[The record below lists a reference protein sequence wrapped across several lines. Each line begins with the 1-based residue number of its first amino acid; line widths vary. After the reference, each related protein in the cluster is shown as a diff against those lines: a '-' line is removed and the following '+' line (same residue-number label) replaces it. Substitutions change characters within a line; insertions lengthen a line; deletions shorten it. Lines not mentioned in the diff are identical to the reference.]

1 MGKCN
6 LLTPL
11 LSNTGTL
18 YTFSQYAEDLTTM
31 LSNVDDYRVTISRF
45 MCLDLNKPNIEPT
58 DGKTYDQI
66 YGEIFQNYF
75 ENACSAFRDAEGTIT
90 SDSDSGEF
98 IFRPEHTRTLLF
110 ETLVKYG
117 MMTRGMN
124 NEITGDEIKF
134 INDINIISNSE
145 HDNLIY
151 NEFYCT
157 IPQQSSALR
166 YKLASDT
173 IADDDDISLIY
184 DIAPENAKY
193 PNGTLVEPSE
203 FNDYIIGYP
212 YAVDSPYNRYPTTGL
227 SKNVD
232 GYTDIS
238 NGNQKCYSL
247 FNTNSFDVFISDIY
261 TEGYD
266 KSENKQYDFAAEDNG
281 KLIEEP
287 EMIPVTEVDNFKF
300 NAVIIFYD
308 IVDHRE
314 NSTSNNQFNIPF
326 GIYFTGRS
334 DENGEIENPVTVHIK
349 NNDIYDQGTSY
360 NLRVALRYLATQ
372 NATLIMDNIEID
384 NQPIDDFSSLYNM
397 MAESQ
402 RIMRD
407 NTNYI
412 KSIQTS
418 LSNHLAMFKNYRV
431 NVPYI
436 RTVNGVQYW
445 FVNGRML
452 VPVTSV
458 IINNYNVV
466 DPDTPV
472 GPDNPD
478 VPPTPDE
485 PDNPDPAINVLRW
498 LSLNEPENYSG
509 IDWLGINGSDDEG
522 NDVPWEDD
530 LTSNQDNI

>member
-45 MCLDLNKPNIEPT
+45 MCLDLKKPNIEST
-58 DGKTYDQI
+58 EEKTYDQI

-117 MMTRGMN
+117 MMSRGQN

-134 INDINIISNSE
+134 INDINIISSSE
-145 HDNLIY
+145 HDNITY

-157 IPQQSSALR
+157 IPQQSSALK
-166 YKLASDT
+166 YKIASET
-173 IADDDDISLIY
+173 VADDNDIALIY
-184 DIAPENAKY
+184 DIAPVDAKY
-193 PNGTLVEPSE
+193 PDGTLVDPSE

-212 YAVDSPYNRYPTTGL
+212 YEDDSQYNRYPTTGL
-227 SKNVD
+227 SKNVE
-232 GYTDIS
+232 GYTDVT
-238 NGNQKCYSL
+238 NTNQKCYSL
-247 FNTNSFDVFISDIY
+247 FNDNSFDVFISDTY
-261 TEGYD
+261 TELFDNGTQSD
-266 KSENKQYDFAAEDNG
+266 IASEDNG

-287 EMIPVTEVDNFKF
+287 DMIPVTEVDRFKF

-326 GIYFTGRS
+326 GIYFTGHA

-349 NNDIYDQGTSY
+349 NNDIYNQGTSY

-402 RIMRD
+402 RIMRE

-452 VPVTSV
+452 TPVTAV

-472 GPDNPD
+472 DPENPD
-478 VPPTPDE
+478 TPTPDK

-498 LSLNEPENYSG
+498 LSLTDPENHSG
-509 IDWLGINGSDDEG
+509 IEWLGVEGSDDEG
-522 NDVPWEDD
+522 NDTPWEEN
-530 LTSNQDNI
+530 LTSNQDI

>member
-45 MCLDLNKPNIEPT
+45 MCLDLKKPNIEPAN
-58 DGKTYDQI
+58 GKTYDQI

-75 ENACSAFRDAEGTIT
+75 ENACSAFRDAEGTIK

-117 MMTRGMN
+117 MMTRGQN
-124 NEITGDEIKF
+124 DEISGDEIKF

-145 HDNLIY
+145 HDNIVY

-166 YKLASDT
+166 YKIASST
-173 IADDDDISLIY
+173 VADDDDISLIY
-184 DIAPENAKY
+184 DIAPADAES
-193 PNGTLVEPSE
+193 PEE

-212 YAVDSPYNRYPTTGL
+212 YTVDSPYNRYPTTGL
-227 SKNVD
+227 SKNVE

-238 NGNQKCYSL
+238 NANQKCYSL
-247 FNTNSFDVFISDIY
+247 FNNNSFDVFISDTF
-261 TEGYD
+261 TESLDINGNQQD
-266 KSENKQYDFAAEDNG
+266 ITSEDNG

-287 EMIPVTEVDNFKF
+287 EIIPVTDVDRFKF

-308 IVDHRE
+308 IVDRRK
-314 NSTSNNQFNIPF
+314 NGTSNNQFNIPF
-326 GIYFTGRS
+326 GIYFTGCA
-334 DENGEIENPVTVHIK
+334 DENGEIENPITVHIK
-349 NNDIYDQGTSY
+349 NNDIYNQGTSY

-372 NATLIMDNIEID
+372 NATLTIDNIDID

-407 NTNYI
+407 NTNYV
-412 KSIQTS
+412 KSIQTA

-452 VPVTSV
+452 APVTAI
-458 IINNYNVV
+458 IIN
-466 DPDTPV
+466 
-472 GPDNPD
+472 NPD
-478 VPPTPDE
+478 VPPTPEDPE
-485 PDNPDPAINVLRW
+485 DPDDPETPDDPSKNVLYW
-498 LSLNEPENYSG
+498 LTLINPENRS
-509 IDWLGINGSDDEG
+509 DVQWLGVNGSDDEG
-522 NDVPWEDD
+522 NGVPWEDN
-530 LTSNQDNI
+530 LTSNQDI

>member
-6 LLTPL
+6 ILTPL

-58 DGKTYDQI
+58 DEKTYDQI

-90 SDSDSGEF
+90 SDSDNGEF

-117 MMTRGMN
+117 MMTRGQN

-134 INDINIISNSE
+134 INDINIISSSE
-145 HDNLIY
+145 HDNISY

-166 YKLASDT
+166 YKIASET
-173 IADDDDISLIY
+173 VADDNDISLIY
-184 DIAPENAKY
+184 DIAPVDAKY
-193 PNGTLVEPSE
+193 PDDTLVDPSE

-212 YAVDSPYNRYPTTGL
+212 YVVESVYNRYPTTGL
-227 SKNVD
+227 SKNVE
-232 GYTDIS
+232 GYTDVT
-238 NGNQKCYSL
+238 NTNQKCYSL
-247 FNTNSFDVFISDIY
+247 FNDNSFDVFISDTY
-261 TEGYD
+261 TELFDNGMQSD
-266 KSENKQYDFAAEDNG
+266 IASDDNG

-287 EMIPVTEVDNFKF
+287 ASIPVTEVDRFKF
-300 NAVIIFYD
+300 NTVIIFYD

-326 GIYFTGRS
+326 GIYFTGHA
-334 DENGEIENPVTVHIK
+334 DENGYIENPVTVHIK
-349 NNDIYDQGTSY
+349 NNDIYNQGTSY

-452 VPVTSV
+452 TPVTAV

-466 DPDTPV
+466 DPE
-472 GPDNPD
+472 NPD
-478 VPPTPDE
+478 VPTPDE
-485 PDNPDPAINVLRW
+485 PDNPDPTVNVLRW
-498 LSLNEPENYSG
+498 LSLTDPENHSG
-509 IDWLGINGSDDEG
+509 IEWLGVEGSDEEG
-522 NDVPWEDD
+522 NDTPWEDD
-530 LTSNQDNI
+530 LMSNQDI

>member
-31 LSNVDDYRVTISRF
+31 MSNVDDYRVTISRF
-45 MCLDLNKPNIEPT
+45 MCLDLKKPNIEPAN
-58 DGKTYDQI
+58 GKTYKDI

-75 ENACSAFRDAEGTIT
+75 ENACSAFRDAEGTIK

-117 MMTRGMN
+117 MMSRGQN
-124 NEITGDEIKF
+124 DEITGDEIKF

-145 HDNLIY
+145 HDNIVY

-166 YKLASDT
+166 YKIASGT

-184 DIAPENAKY
+184 DIAPADAQH
-193 PNGTLVEPSE
+193 PDGTPIQKSD

-212 YAVDSPYNRYPTTGL
+212 YAVNSPYNRYPATGL
-227 SKNVD
+227 SKNVE
-232 GYTDIS
+232 GYTDVD
-238 NGNQKCYSL
+238 NANQKCYSL
-247 FNTNSFDVFISDIY
+247 FNNNSFDVFISDTF
-261 TEGYD
+261 TELLDIDGNQQD
-266 KSENKQYDFAAEDNG
+266 IASEDNG

-287 EMIPVTEVDNFKF
+287 EIIPVTEVNKFKF

-308 IVDHRE
+308 IVDRRE
-314 NSTSNNQFNIPF
+314 NNTSNKQFNIPF
-326 GIYFTGRS
+326 GIYFTGCA

-349 NNDIYDQGTSY
+349 NNDIYNQGTSY

-372 NATLIMDNIEID
+372 NATLIIDNIDID

-407 NTNYI
+407 NTNYV

-436 RTVNGVQYW
+436 RKVNGVQYW

-452 VPVTSV
+452 IPVTAV
-458 IINNYNVV
+458 IINNGD
-466 DPDTPV
+466 DPED
-472 GPDNPD
+472 PD
-478 VPPTPDE
+478 VPPTPD
-485 PDNPDPAINVLRW
+485 DPTMNVLRW
-498 LSLNEPENYSG
+498 LALNDPENRSD
-509 IDWLGINGSDDEG
+509 IQWLGVEGSDDEG

-530 LTSNQDNI
+530 LTTNQDMQK

>member
-58 DGKTYDQI
+58 DEKTYDQI

-75 ENACSAFRDAEGTIT
+75 ENACSAFRDAEGKIT
-90 SDSDSGEF
+90 SDSDNGEF

-117 MMTRGMN
+117 MMSRGQN

-134 INDINIISNSE
+134 INDINIISSSE
-145 HDNLIY
+145 HDNITY

-157 IPQQSSALR
+157 IPQQSSALK
-166 YKLASDT
+166 YKIASET
-173 IADDDDISLIY
+173 VADDNDIALIY
-184 DIAPENAKY
+184 DIAPVDAKY
-193 PNGTLVEPSE
+193 PDGTLVDPSE

-212 YAVDSPYNRYPTTGL
+212 YKVDSQYNRYPTTGL
-227 SKNVD
+227 SKNVE
-232 GYTDIS
+232 GYTDVT
-238 NGNQKCYSL
+238 NTNQKCYSL
-247 FNTNSFDVFISDIY
+247 FNDNSFDVFISDTY
-261 TEGYD
+261 TELFDNGMQSD
-266 KSENKQYDFAAEDNG
+266 IASEDNG
-281 KLIEEP
+281 KLIEDP
-287 EMIPVTEVDNFKF
+287 ALIPVTEVDRFKF

-326 GIYFTGRS
+326 GIYFTGHA

-349 NNDIYDQGTSY
+349 NNDIYNQGTSY

-452 VPVTSV
+452 TPVTAV

-472 GPDNPD
+472 DPENPD
-478 VPPTPDE
+478 TPTPDE
-485 PDNPDPAINVLRW
+485 PDNPDPAVNVLRW
-498 LSLNEPENYSG
+498 LSLTDPENHSG
-509 IDWLGINGSDDEG
+509 IEWLGVEGSDDEG
-522 NDVPWEDD
+522 NDTPWEEN
-530 LTSNQDNI
+530 LTSNQDI

>member
-45 MCLDLNKPNIEPT
+45 MCLDLNKPNIGAN
-58 DGKTYDQI
+58 GKTYDQI

-90 SDSDSGEF
+90 SDSDNGEF
-98 IFRPEHTRTLLF
+98 IFRPEYTRTLLF

-117 MMTRGMN
+117 MMSRGQN
-124 NEITGDEIKF
+124 DEITGEEIKF
-134 INDINIISNSE
+134 INDINIISSSE
-145 HDNLIY
+145 HDNISY

-157 IPQQSSALR
+157 IPQQSSALK
-166 YKLASDT
+166 YKIASDT
-173 IADDDDISLIY
+173 IANDNDISLIY
-184 DIAPENAKY
+184 DIAPVDAKY
-193 PNGTLVEPSE
+193 PDGTSIPTSE
-203 FNDYIIGYP
+203 FNNYIIGYP
-212 YAVDSPYNRYPTTGL
+212 YEDNSQYNRYPTTGL

-232 GYTDIS
+232 GYTDITD
-238 NGNQKCYSL
+238 GNQNCYSL
-247 FNTNSFDVFISDIY
+247 FNNNSFDVFISDIY

-266 KSENKQYDFAAEDNG
+266 DIDNRQYDYAAEDNG

-287 EMIPVTEVDNFKF
+287 EVIPVNEVDRFKF

-314 NSTSNNQFNIPF
+314 NSTSNNQYNIPF
-326 GIYFTGRS
+326 GIYFTGHA

-349 NNDIYDQGTSY
+349 NNDIYNQGTSY

-452 VPVTSV
+452 TPVTAV
-458 IINNYNVV
+458 IVNNYNVV
-466 DPDTPV
+466 DPDAPV
-472 GPDNPD
+472 DPDSPD
-478 VPPTPDE
+478 VPPTPGE
-485 PDNPDPAINVLRW
+485 PDNPDPAMNVLRW
-498 LSLNEPENYSG
+498 LSLTEEPDNYREIG
-509 IDWLGINGSDDEG
+509 WLGVEGSDDEG
-522 NDVPWEDD
+522 NDAPWEED
-530 LTSNQDNI
+530 LTSNQDI

>member
-45 MCLDLNKPNIEPT
+45 MCLDLKKPNIEPT
-58 DGKTYDQI
+58 DERTYDQI

-90 SDSDSGEF
+90 SDSDNGEF
-98 IFRPEHTRTLLF
+98 VFRPEYTRTLLF

-117 MMTRGMN
+117 MITRGQN

-134 INDINIISNSE
+134 INDINIISSSE
-145 HDNLIY
+145 HDNITY

-166 YKLASDT
+166 YKIASET
-173 IADDDDISLIY
+173 VADDNDISIIY
-184 DIAPENAKY
+184 DIAPVDAKY
-193 PNGTLVEPSE
+193 PDGTLVDPSE

-212 YAVDSPYNRYPTTGL
+212 YDVESVYNRYPTTGL
-227 SKNVD
+227 SKNVE
-232 GYTDIS
+232 GYTDVT
-238 NGNQKCYSL
+238 NTNQKCYSL
-247 FNTNSFDVFISDIY
+247 FNDNSFDVFISDTY
-261 TEGYD
+261 TELFDNGMESD
-266 KSENKQYDFAAEDNG
+266 IASDDNG

-287 EMIPVTEVDNFKF
+287 TLIPVTEVDRFKF

-326 GIYFTGRS
+326 GIYFTGHA

-349 NNDIYDQGTSY
+349 NNDIYNQGTSY

-452 VPVTSV
+452 TPVTAV

-472 GPDNPD
+472 DPENPD
-478 VPPTPDE
+478 TPTPDE
-485 PDNPDPAINVLRW
+485 PDNPDPTVNVLRW
-498 LSLNEPENYSG
+498 LSLTDPENHSG
-509 IDWLGINGSDDEG
+509 IEWLGVEGSDDEG
-522 NDVPWEDD
+522 NDLPWEDD
-530 LTSNQDNI
+530 LTSNQDI

>member
-45 MCLDLNKPNIEPT
+45 MCLDLKKPNIELT

-90 SDSDSGEF
+90 SDSDNGEF

-117 MMTRGMN
+117 MMTRGEN
-124 NEITGDEIKF
+124 DEITGEEIKF

-145 HDNLIY
+145 HDNIVY

-157 IPQQSSALR
+157 IPQQSSALK
-166 YKLASDT
+166 YKIASST
-173 IADDDDISLIY
+173 VADDDDISLIY
-184 DIAPENAKY
+184 DIAPEDAKY
-193 PNGTLVEPSE
+193 PDGTLIQPSE

-212 YAVDSPYNRYPTTGL
+212 FADYSRYDRYPKTGL
-227 SKNVD
+227 SKNVE

-238 NGNQKCYSL
+238 NGQKCYSL
-247 FNTNSFDVFISDIY
+247 FNNNSFDVFISDTF
-261 TEGYD
+261 TETLDVDGNQTD
-266 KSENKQYDFAAEDNG
+266 IASKDNG

-287 EMIPVTEVDNFKF
+287 EIIPVAEVDNFKF

-308 IVDHRE
+308 IVDHRK

-326 GIYFTGRS
+326 GIYFTGRA
-334 DENGEIENPVTVHIK
+334 DENGEIENPITVHIK
-349 NNDIYDQGTSY
+349 NNDIYNQGTSY

-372 NATLIMDNIEID
+372 NATLIMDNVEID

-412 KSIQTS
+412 KDIQTS

-452 VPVTSV
+452 VPVTAV
-458 IINNYNVV
+458 IINNNDV
-466 DPDTPV
+466 DPDSP
-472 GPDNPD
+472 GDD
-478 VPPTPDE
+478 PTM
-485 PDNPDPAINVLRW
+485 NVLRW
-498 LSLNEPENYSG
+498 LSLTEEPENYSG
-509 IDWLGINGSDDEG
+509 IEWLGVEDSDGDDDE
-522 NDVPWEDD
+522 VPLEDD
-530 LTSNQDNI
+530 LTSNQDI

>member
-58 DGKTYDQI
+58 DEKTYDQI

-90 SDSDSGEF
+90 SDSDNGEF

-117 MMTRGMN
+117 MMSRGQN

-134 INDINIISNSE
+134 INDINIISSSE
-145 HDNLIY
+145 HDNITY

-166 YKLASDT
+166 YKIASET
-173 IADDDDISLIY
+173 VADDNDISLIY
-184 DIAPENAKY
+184 DIAPVDAKY
-193 PNGTLVEPSE
+193 PDGTLVDPSE

-212 YAVDSPYNRYPTTGL
+212 YDVESVYNRYPTTGL
-227 SKNVD
+227 SKNVE
-232 GYTDIS
+232 GYTDVT
-238 NGNQKCYSL
+238 NTNQKCYSL
-247 FNTNSFDVFISDIY
+247 FNDNSFDIFISDTY
-261 TEGYD
+261 TELFDNGMESD
-266 KSENKQYDFAAEDNG
+266 IASDDNG

-287 EMIPVTEVDNFKF
+287 ALIPVTEVDRFKF

-326 GIYFTGRS
+326 GIYFTGHA

-349 NNDIYDQGTSY
+349 NNDIYNQGTSY

-452 VPVTSV
+452 TPVTAV

-472 GPDNPD
+472 DPENPD
-478 VPPTPDE
+478 TPTPDE
-485 PDNPDPAINVLRW
+485 PDNPDPTVNVLRW
-498 LSLNEPENYSG
+498 LSLTDPENHSG
-509 IDWLGINGSDDEG
+509 IEWLGVEGSDDEG
-522 NDVPWEDD
+522 NDTPWEDD
-530 LTSNQDNI
+530 LTSNQDI

>member
-58 DGKTYDQI
+58 DEKTYDQI

-90 SDSDSGEF
+90 SDSDNGEF

-117 MMTRGMN
+117 MMSRGQN

-134 INDINIISNSE
+134 INDINIISSSE
-145 HDNLIY
+145 HDNITY

-166 YKLASDT
+166 YKIASET
-173 IADDDDISLIY
+173 VADDNDIALIY
-184 DIAPENAKY
+184 DIAPVDAKY
-193 PNGTLVEPSE
+193 PDGTLVDPSE

-212 YAVDSPYNRYPTTGL
+212 YAVDSQYNRYPTTGL
-227 SKNVD
+227 SKNVE
-232 GYTDIS
+232 GYTDVT
-238 NGNQKCYSL
+238 NTNQKCYSL
-247 FNTNSFDVFISDIY
+247 FNDNSFDVFISDTY
-261 TEGYD
+261 TELFDNGMQSD
-266 KSENKQYDFAAEDNG
+266 IASEDNG

-287 EMIPVTEVDNFKF
+287 ALIPVTDVDRFKF

-326 GIYFTGRS
+326 GIYFTGHA

-349 NNDIYDQGTSY
+349 NNDIYNQGTSY

-452 VPVTSV
+452 TPVTAV

-472 GPDNPD
+472 DPENPD
-478 VPPTPDE
+478 TPTPDE
-485 PDNPDPAINVLRW
+485 PDNPDPTVNVLRW
-498 LSLNEPENYSG
+498 LSLTDPENHSG
-509 IDWLGINGSDDEG
+509 IEWLGVEGSDEEG
-522 NDVPWEDD
+522 NDTPWEYD
-530 LTSNQDNI
+530 LTSNQDI

>member
-58 DGKTYDQI
+58 DEKTYDQI

-90 SDSDSGEF
+90 SDSDNGEF

-117 MMTRGMN
+117 MMSRGQN

-134 INDINIISNSE
+134 INDINIISSSE
-145 HDNLIY
+145 HDNITY

-166 YKLASDT
+166 YKIASET
-173 IADDDDISLIY
+173 VADDNDISLIY
-184 DIAPENAKY
+184 DIAPVDAKY
-193 PNGTLVEPSE
+193 PDGTLVDPSE

-212 YAVDSPYNRYPTTGL
+212 YDVESVYNRYPTTGL
-227 SKNVD
+227 SKNVE
-232 GYTDIS
+232 GYTDVT
-238 NGNQKCYSL
+238 NTNQKCYSL
-247 FNTNSFDVFISDIY
+247 FNDNSFDVFISDTY
-261 TEGYD
+261 TELFDNGMESD
-266 KSENKQYDFAAEDNG
+266 IASDDNG

-287 EMIPVTEVDNFKF
+287 ASIPVTDVDRFKF

-326 GIYFTGRS
+326 GIYFTGHA

-349 NNDIYDQGTSY
+349 NNDIYNQGTSY

-452 VPVTSV
+452 TPVTAV

-466 DPDTPV
+466 DPE
-472 GPDNPD
+472 NPD
-478 VPPTPDE
+478 VPTPDE
-485 PDNPDPAINVLRW
+485 PDNPDPTVNVLRW
-498 LSLNEPENYSG
+498 LSLTDPENHSG
-509 IDWLGINGSDDEG
+509 IEWLGVEGSDDEG
-522 NDVPWEDD
+522 NDTPWEDD
-530 LTSNQDNI
+530 LTSNQDI